1 MNRIIVFLFLI
12 VSLGVTAQESEKYFW
27 EGYKYQAKG
36 KLSKATESYFKAVKA
51 SDGKSNIT
59 SRELYYLTFA
69 HGEIAKIYSGVNE
82 FSNKPENILLAYNSV
97 KSIYE
102 NYAILKYRGDE
113 NYIRDFERAKIL
125 TIAKES
131 LSNIYNLNSSLVF
144 PKKTNDNKVKP
155 GIEFIMDGEYLK
167 IKKINKSN
175 DKSIQNDIKEDD
187 IVLEITDTN
196 GISYYCLLGIKLN
209 EIEALFYQN
218 DNANF
223 RMKIMRNGET
233 KYTQI
238 KNYFI
243 DDKPKV
249 PQMPDQFSIDDKNT
263 ESKENELTTPK
274 PIINE
279 EKNIENKEQVVALTV
294 TGTGKTKEDAQ
305 KNALRSAIEQAF
317 GAFVSSKTEIL
328 NDSIVKDEVVSI
340 TNGNIQKYDVISE
353 GVLQNGSYV
362 STVNA
367 VISITKLTSFAESKG
382 AQAEFKGA
390 LFAMDMKLQKL
401 NEANEFIAI
410 SNLCEISDKLL
421 SKALDFEIAVSD
433 PKLND
438 NNSELYYLNIEI
450 TLNTNSNYNLFIDN
464 FWKSIEG
471 ICMSNNEINYYNRIN
486 KGFFVIEDI
495 KDFQKPDHN
504 GYPYRMNTS
513 KTYGLRNKESLVL
526 LYDFLKNTNR
536 HLFNASISG
545 ESRLIE
551 LSEFISREYCEE
563 RDFNE
568 HCKMMK
574 GLSGDSII
582 NKYNVLVETELM
594 NNNCRQYIE
603 CPVCS
608 AGGNIIENELFVGS
622 FPNAVFDYVEE
633 LNGNN
638 YNRYTSF
645 YKRYL
650 NDAMISNSKKLPKE
664 YQDNIKKYR
673 QPDESS
679 EWQNKLRSEY
689 PRFKILVTRRKEIC
703 PYKLK
708 IIRTLS
714 LDELQKIT
722 EYKIVKK

>member
-69 HGEIAKIYSGVNE
+69 HGEIAKIYSGVYE
-82 FSNKPENILLAYNSV
+82 FSNKPENIFLAYNSV

-328 NDSIVKDEVVSI
+328 NDSIVKDEIVSI
-340 TNGNIQKYDVISE
+340 TSGNIQKYDVISE

-367 VISITKLTSFAESKG
+367 LISITKLTSFAESKG

-401 NEANEFIAI
+401 NEENEIIALK
-410 SNLCEISDKLL
+410 NLLEVSDKVL
-421 SKALDFEIAVSD
+421 SNSLDYRLEVKDPRLHDEESNSYIVEIGVNIKS
-433 PKLND
+433 ND
-438 NNSELYYLNIEI
+438 NLNIFL
-450 TLNTNSNYNLFIDN
+450 TN
-464 FWKSIEG
+464 FWKTVKAISMKPSELD
-471 ICMSNNEINYYNRIN
+471 YYKKIN
-486 KGFFVIEDI
+486 KGYFRVVEAYDALNHQYEE
-495 KDFQKPDHN
+495 KALKE
-504 GYPYRMNTS
+504 GSSYY
-513 KTYGLRNKESLVL
+513 LRNKSSLVL
-526 LYDFLKNTNR
+526 LCSFLKRANR
-536 HLFNASISG
+536 HLFNVYLIG
-545 ESRLIE
+545 ESKTLDLSSFVSKELSNIPDSLNSSRPKIKTELNYMGFSKFSKCDNCGPFSWEKNRGFVCSYPNSVLGSLDHYYGGTQIDYSSFYNEYVSDAINEPEHLYAYRHHVEKSSEKLLIE
-551 LSEFISREYCEE
+551 NYQEHWIILTTTKEFVEYK
-563 RDFNE
+563 F
-568 HCKMMK
+568 
-574 GLSGDSII
+574 II
-582 NKYNVLVETELM
+582 T
-594 NNNCRQYIE
+594 R
-603 CPVCS
+603 
-608 AGGNIIENELFVGS
+608 
-622 FPNAVFDYVEE
+622 
-633 LNGNN
+633 
-638 YNRYTSF
+638 
-645 YKRYL
+645 
-650 NDAMISNSKKLPKE
+650 
-664 YQDNIKKYR
+664 
-673 QPDESS
+673 
-679 EWQNKLRSEY
+679 
-689 PRFKILVTRRKEIC
+689 ILT
-703 PYKLK
+703 
-708 IIRTLS
+708 
-714 LDELQKIT
+714 LDEIQKIK